1 MHGVLNAISYIE
13 EQAAAEMLYTV
24 LRPSSH
30 AADGL
35 LRLWRRSGEGGG
47 GIARVVVR
55 GGAGGGHHED
65 AVRVGQCWSAVV
77 QPIAAPVGVVWSV
90 VRCFDRPQA

>member
-1 MHGVLNAISYIE
+1 MQQTGSCGCGGGVGKV
-13 EQAAAEMLYTV
+13 AAASHG
-24 LRPSSH
+24 SSC
-30 AADGL
+30 
-35 LRLWRRSGEGGG
+35 
-47 GIARVVVR
+47 VVVP
-55 GGAGGGHHED
+55 GGGHHED